1 MVLPQVRWVGKGG
14 WFMAI
19 AIAEEF
25 KEDVPI
31 MFLFPYFLF
40 ASNVGDGDAELY
52 QLSLQPLLGNSPSE
66 AKL

>member
-1 MVLPQVRWVGKGG
+1 
-14 WFMAI
+14 MAI

-52 QLSLQPLLGNSPSE
+52 QLSLQPLLGNSPSD

>member
-1 MVLPQVRWVGKGG
+1 
-14 WFMAI
+14 MAI

-25 KEDVPI
+25 KEDVPPI